1 MCVRAHTHMH
11 TMSHAHAVTHAVTRT
26 VRRTLTQPHTTQDRA
41 NMLKAALETIRD
53 GASGNPEIS
62 KQFVSLRGKVSAVG
76 RSHARKRRG
85 ARPACTHH
93 THTHTPHPRAN
104 KHTRTHTPRQVR
116 ANAVMRR
123 EEDRVT
129 TGEKAFVDALERHNL
144 QAFDKT
150 LSPSTLA
157 ATSDVPAQVPARV

>member
-1 MCVRAHTHMH
+1 MGHQATLRFPSSLSPFAERCPLLVE
-11 TMSHAHAVTHAVTRT
+11 AVQENA
-26 VRRTLTQPHTTQDRA
+26 
-41 NMLKAALETIRD
+41 E
-53 GASGNPEIS
+53 
-62 KQFVSLRGKVSAVG
+62 
-76 RSHARKRRG
+76 ARVQR
-85 ARPACTHH
+85 
-93 THTHTPHPRAN
+93 THTPHVRAR
-104 KHTRTHTPRQVR
+104 KHTRTHTPHQVR